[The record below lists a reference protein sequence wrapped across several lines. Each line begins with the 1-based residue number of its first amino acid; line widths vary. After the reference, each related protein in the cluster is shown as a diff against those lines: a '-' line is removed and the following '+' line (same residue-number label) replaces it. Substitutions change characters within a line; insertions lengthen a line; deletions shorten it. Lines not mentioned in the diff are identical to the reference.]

1 MFIGF
6 PAASY
11 LKARPDG
18 RWGEEV
24 FDGPPEERQPLR
36 WEELE
41 AQIRALRLP

>member
-1 MFIGF
+1 MYIGF

-18 RWGEEV
+18 RGGEEG
-24 FDGPPEERQPLR
+24 FEGPPEERQPLR

-41 AQIRALRLP
+41 AQIRALRSP